1 MPTDPNAPHT
11 NSRTRSWPL
20 LPLFFSALLL
30 PVVAAILVYQLDSF
44 DAAPMPLHELTHP
57 FEPPLL
63 RNERILQG
71 AEHLGAGKFQGPEDF
86 AYDSTSQVIYTGNGD
101 GWIKRVWLNGSA
113 GEMVVED
120 WVNTGGRPLGIALGL
135 NNELIVADAYK
146 GLLNVS
152 RDGAV
157 KVLADETDGVKLKLT
172 DGVDVAKDGTVYFTD
187 ASYKYSLHQF
197 FQDLMEGRPYGRL
210 ISYDPISKRT
220 DVLLADLYFP
230 NGVAVSP
237 HQDSVIF
244 CETAMRRCRKYYIQ
258 GNKKGQV
265 EKFIDNLPGL
275 VDNIE
280 YDGGHYWIA
289 LPTEN
294 TGFWDLALRYPMVR
308 KAAAVAE
315 RWLGRPGMEKNGG
328 VLCVDVNG
336 KPIAHFQDVGLS
348 MVTIGIK
355 IKNHLYLGS
364 FMFPYIIRLDLD
376 QHPAQRKS

>member
-1 MPTDPNAPHT
+1 MPTDPNAPH
-11 NSRTRSWPL
+11 SKSWPL
-20 LPLFFSALLL
+20 LPLFFSALVL

-57 FEPPLL
+57 FQPPLL

-71 AEHLGAGKFQGPEDF
+71 AELLGAGKFQGPEDF
-86 AYDSTSQVIYTGNGD
+86 AYDSTSQVLYTGTAD

-113 GEMVVED
+113 GETVVED

-157 KVLADETDGVKLKLT
+157 EVLADEAGGVKLKLT

-197 FQDLMEGRPYGRL
+197 FQDIMEGRPYGRL

-237 HQDSVIF
+237 LQDSVVF

-275 VDNIE
+275 VDNIK
-280 YDGGHYWIA
+280 YDEGHYWIG

-315 RWLGRPGMEKNGG
+315 RWMGRPRMEKNGG
-328 VLCVDVNG
+328 VLTVDVNG
-336 KPIAHFQDVGLS
+336 KPVAHYQDVGLS
-348 MVTIGIK
+348 MVTVGIK

-364 FMFPYIIRLDLD
+364 FMSPYIIRLDLD
-376 QHPAQRKS
+376 RHSAQRKS

>member
-1 MPTDPNAPHT
+1 MPTDPNAPHAK
-11 NSRTRSWPL
+11 SWPL
-20 LPLFFSALLL
+20 LPLFFSALVL

-57 FEPPLL
+57 FDPPLL

-71 AEHLGAGKFQGPEDF
+71 AELLGAGKFQGPEDF
-86 AYDSTSQVIYTGNGD
+86 AYDSTSQVIYTGTAD

-113 GEMVVED
+113 GETVVED

-152 RDGAV
+152 RDGDV
-157 KVLADETDGVKLKLT
+157 EVLADEAGGVKLKLT

-197 FQDLMEGRPYGRL
+197 FLDIME
-210 ISYDPISKRT
+210 
-220 DVLLADLYFP
+220 
-230 NGVAVSP
+230 VAVSP
-237 HQDSVIF
+237 LQDSVVF

-280 YDGGHYWIA
+280 YDEGHYWIG

-315 RWLGRPGMEKNGG
+315 RWMGRPRMEKNGG
-328 VLCVDVNG
+328 VLSVDVNG
-336 KPIAHFQDVGLS
+336 KPVAHYQDVGLS

-364 FMFPYIIRLDLD
+364 FMSPYIVRLDLD